1 MRNCPVVLGLMAG
14 LALLPVD
21 EALGQD
27 LADYDY
33 ENLSFRGIGLEA
45 GIAFPSRV
53 ATTPTINL
61 RFDLGFLGPGFRLA
75 PTISYWRSDFK
86 NEEVAELE
94 DRLENLVVDADPGA
108 TPTVNLGVLRWS
120 DLVLTLDG
128 QYVWSGSPELEVF
141 LGSGFS
147 AHLMNGSGAAI
158 RDTFVEDLLDR
169 VTLGV
174 NAHVG
179 VALVASPE
187 FQLTGQLRYEVLD
200 DLSYPEIRFGA
211 VYSLVSRGQ
220 PDGE

>member
-1 MRNCPVVLGLMAG
+1 MRDWPVVLGLVA
-14 LALLPVD
+14 LAAVLPG
-21 EALGQD
+21 EQARGQE

-33 ENLSFRGIGLEA
+33 ENLSFRGVGLEA

-53 ATTPTINL
+53 ETTPTINL

-75 PTISYWRSDFK
+75 PTLSYWRSDFRAD
-86 NEEVAELE
+86 EVAELE
-94 DRLENLVVDADPGA
+94 ERLEDLVVDADPTA
-108 TPTVNLGVLRWS
+108 SPTVDLGVLRWS
-120 DLVLTLDG
+120 DLVMTVDG
-128 QYVWSGSPELEVF
+128 QYVWNSSPELEVF

-158 RDTFVEDLLDR
+158 QNTFVEDLLDR

-179 VALVASPE
+179 LALVASPE

-200 DLSYPEIRFGA
+200 DLGYPEIRFGA
-211 VYSLVSRGQ
+211 VYSLASRGQ
-220 PDGE
+220 P